1 VTRDPRTNERFRRA
15 ARKLGRDDRERLAR
29 ALLRLETGL
38 RHPSL
43 RVKRVQ
49 GTAAVWEAR
58 AGDEPRI
65 TFEMIEGGVLPR
77 NVGRHDATLRSP

>member
-1 VTRDPRTNERFRRA
+1 M
-15 ARKLGRDDRERLAR
+15 
-29 ALLRLETGL
+29 
-38 RHPSL
+38 
-43 RVKRVQ
+43 KRVQ

>member
-1 VTRDPRTNERFRRA
+1 VILERTERFKRA
-15 ARKLGRDDRERLAR
+15 AKKLDRPDRERLAR
-29 ALLRLETGL
+29 ALERLATDL

-49 GTAAVWEAR
+49 GTASVWEAR
-58 AGDEPRI
+58 ASDELRI
-65 TFEMIEGGVLPR
+65 TFEMIDGGILLR